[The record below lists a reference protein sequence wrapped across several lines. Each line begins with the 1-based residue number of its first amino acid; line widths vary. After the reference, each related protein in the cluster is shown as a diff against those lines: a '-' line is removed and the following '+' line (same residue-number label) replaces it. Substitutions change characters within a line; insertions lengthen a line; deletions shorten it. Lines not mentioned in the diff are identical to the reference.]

1 MIPAEWRQVC
11 DLRHPNPPNQHHL
24 VHDSTIRA
32 IVVQHRPHGSWQLI
46 TGGEDGAVIAS
57 DPTTWELSCHRFD
70 VPVLAVAA
78 PGEGIAVGLA
88 DGTLLLLDP
97 EVSEERWR
105 VPDAHP
111 GGITVLHVTGDTL
124 VSGGTNG
131 RIRSWRIADG
141 SPTGELPGHDGIVSG
156 ILTLDDARLATVG
169 GDGRLRLWDLDSATQ
184 VDSIDPGGGFLTSVL
199 IRGERLAVSCH
210 DGTVRFLDQTG
221 VTVVS
226 SPDGF
231 PLWAALPTASGEELA
246 VAGDVHGF
254 RLIDPGTG
262 RVRCRPV
269 RTPHDC
275 SAMAIMP
282 DGRFVVGD
290 ADGMLWL
297 WDPARLPVTQPSFQP
312 VFAVAPVS
320 LDGRALLLTGDMTG
334 VIQVWDPATGEP
346 VGEALDAHTDAVR
359 ALVTLAAP
367 DGRQLL
373 ASAGDDRTII
383 VWDLSTR
390 QVLNVLRGH
399 EDWISCLVPVGVEG
413 QVRLLSGAEDHTL
426 RLWDPLGGQL
436 GEPWS
441 GHTDWVLSTAT
452 WTEPDGTVRIA
463 SAGFEDAVLLWD
475 AAGGLLGELFPGSKE
490 RGAFHDGLLPLDGG
504 HLATLGNDAALHIWD
519 PHLGEDLARIPMPD
533 EAMPLDIVALGSSGE
548 ILVTVDEDGWLRAW
562 RQEGQLLAERHIGA
576 TLCLAA
582 LDRDLVAVGFR
593 TGWATYRLVTDG

>member
-1 MIPAEWRQVC
+1 MTPAAWQQVC

-32 IVVQHRPHGSWQLI
+32 IVVQHRPHGSWRLI

-199 IRGERLAVSCH
+199 IRGERLAVSCY
-210 DGTVRFLDQTG
+210 DGTVRFLGQTG

-226 SPDGF
+226 TPDGF
-231 PLWAALPTASGEELA
+231 PLWAALPTTSGEELA
-246 VAGDVHGF
+246 VAGDVRGF

-297 WDPARLPVTQPSFQP
+297 WDP
-312 VFAVAPVS
+312 
-320 LDGRALLLTGDMTG
+320 TG
-334 VIQVWDPATGEP
+334 
-346 VGEALDAHTDAVR
+346 
-359 ALVTLAAP
+359 
-367 DGRQLL
+367 
-373 ASAGDDRTII
+373 S
-383 VWDLSTR
+383 
-390 QVLNVLRGH
+390 
-399 EDWISCLVPVGVEG
+399 
-413 QVRLLSGAEDHTL
+413 
-426 RLWDPLGGQL
+426 PLG
-436 GEPWS
+436 E
-441 GHTDWVLSTAT
+441 
-452 WTEPDGTVRIA
+452 
-463 SAGFEDAVLLWD
+463 
-475 AAGGLLGELFPGSKE
+475 
-490 RGAFHDGLLPLDGG
+490 LDGG
-504 HLATLGNDAALHIWD
+504 HL
-519 PHLGEDLARIPMPD
+519 
-533 EAMPLDIVALGSSGE
+533 
-548 ILVTVDEDGWLRAW
+548 
-562 RQEGQLLAERHIGA
+562 
-576 TLCLAA
+576 
-582 LDRDLVAVGFR
+582 
-593 TGWATYRLVTDG
+593 VTDG